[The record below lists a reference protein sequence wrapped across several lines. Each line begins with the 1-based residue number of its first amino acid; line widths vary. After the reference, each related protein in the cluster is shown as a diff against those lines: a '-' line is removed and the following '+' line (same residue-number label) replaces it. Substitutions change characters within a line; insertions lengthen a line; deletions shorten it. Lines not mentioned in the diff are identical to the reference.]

1 MAKWYGKV
9 GYITTV
15 ETEPGLWEPQPV
27 ERSYYGDLIRNTSKW
42 VSSNSVND
50 NLSTNNQISILADPY
65 AIQKFHEIK
74 YVEFMDTFWE
84 VSSADIQ
91 YPRIILTLGE
101 VYNGDTV
108 RVTDET

>member
-27 ERSYYGDLIRNTSKW
+27 ERPYFGDVIRNTSRW
-42 VSSNSVND
+42 VPSNNIND
-50 NLSTNNQISILADPY
+50 NLTTNNQISIVSDPY

-74 YVEFMDTFWE
+74 YVEFMGTFWE
-84 VSSADIQ
+84 VSSADVQ

-108 RVTDET
+108 RVADET

>member
-1 MAKWYGKV
+1 MAKWYGTV

-15 ETEPGLWEPQPV
+15 ETEPGLWEAQPV
-27 ERSYYGDLIRNTSKW
+27 ERNYYGDLIRNTSRW
-42 VSSNSVND
+42 TPSNNIND

-74 YVEFMDTFWE
+74 YVEFMGTFWE
-84 VSSADIQ
+84 VTSADIQ
-91 YPRIILTLGE
+91 YPRIILSLGE